1 MEGRPVNWLADLPDF
16 GPCGRALDVATG
28 AGRFARMLATRCGE
42 VVGVD
47 RDVSRA
53 EPGAGVSYMAM
64 DAERLDFE
72 DASFDLVAIAWALH
86 HLANPTRV
94 LLEMRR
100 VLKPGGTFLI
110 VEPIRVWTGTNQDH
124 HLAAHLLLA
133 RRDAA
138 QGLAHFPIFE
148 RLQVS
153 SVIQGLGLTDLG
165 FEALLAVP
173 EEADWDLA
181 RCREAGEPWVVRL
194 DAMAG
199 DMEVPADWRNEA
211 RELAGTI
218 RAEGLRTSPMHR
230 TYGRLPAWVGA
241 ASL

>member
-1 MEGRPVNWLADLPDF
+1 MEGFPVNWLADLPDF
-16 GPCGRALDVATG
+16 GSGRALDVATG
-28 AGRFARMLATRCGE
+28 AGRFARMLASRCGE

-53 EPGAGVSYMAM
+53 EPVAGVRYVAM

-72 DASFDLVAIAWALH
+72 DGQFDVVAIAWALH

-110 VEPIRVWTGTNQDH
+110 VEPIRVWQGTNQDH

-133 RRDAA
+133 KRDAA
-138 QGLAHFPIFE
+138 QGLAHYPIFE

-165 FEALLAVP
+165 FAALLAVP

-181 RCREAGEPWVVRL
+181 RCREASAPWVARL
-194 DAMAG
+194 EAMAA
-199 DMEVPADWRNEA
+199 DETLSADWRDEA
-211 RELAGTI
+211 RELAGKI
-218 RAEGLRTSPMHR
+218 REEGLRTSPMHR

-241 ASL
+241 ASV